1 LAQDLTANGA
11 TGRSEFDMPHYLC
24 KLRPPRPTFIDDMT
38 QDEALLMRAHREY
51 WTPRVET
58 GVVVAMGPVADPAG
72 GYGVAIIEAASLA
85 ALEAMLRADP
95 VIAAGR
101 GFAYENLLMPAIA
114 VRPSQQLAPITSVAP

>member
-1 LAQDLTANGA
+1 LAQGLKASGA

-24 KLRPPRPTFIDDMT
+24 KLRPPRPTFMDDMT
-38 QDEALLMRAHREY
+38 PDEALLMRAHREY

-72 GYGVAIIEAASLA
+72 GYGIAIIEAASAA
-85 ALEAMLRADP
+85 ALEAMQRADP

-101 GFAYENLLMPAIA
+101 GFAYENLLMLAIA
-114 VRPSQQLAPITSVAP
+114 VRPSLQLAPVTSVTP